1 MSRSHYIRT
10 IVGSLLCATL
20 LGCGKS
26 DMPSGAW
33 SPYADVIF
41 TGGEVVT
48 VNKDFAVAQGLAI
61 KDGKIIV
68 IGSDKDVQA
77 YRGPETKVV
86 DITGKTI
93 IPGMQDSHMHFA
105 TLGYDLTHNADLTF
119 AKNADDIVKAVADI
133 KAKLK
138 PAKGDWIGGARWDQY
153 KYPEMVTRWQLDAVT
168 PDNPVRL
175 RRVYRGTMVNTA
187 AFRLMGIEDDKPS
200 TWPSWWLKDPA
211 DFTSEDKIL
220 RAKRTITVNGAT
232 REVEV
237 PTGVFLGVKSSELVT
252 VDLPPI
258 PFEENVATIKTGGD
272 KLLSLGVT
280 AIVDPA
286 SRMGYNMRLYQTA
299 YNRGLL
305 PLRIAAV
312 YEGVFFREPP
322 EQIAAHLDGIKINRL
337 GDRFLKWQ
345 GMKYYADGGAG
356 SRSSWVS
363 EPFENWEEK
372 EGKPY
377 FGLPVMEDTAV
388 REKQFRVALERGWDL
403 NTHNTG
409 DRAMRQTVDLYK
421 KFMDEIRA
429 KRPDADLRWS
439 IIHAYMPIEPKT
451 MVAPDM
457 GKYKIIA
464 SPNPVFMWQLGNS
477 FSENLGPERV
487 TRAQPFR
494 SYLKHGVIMA
504 AGSDYAVAHYDPW
517 LGVYAMLTRKEQST
531 GAVLGPDET
540 VGIADALRAFTING
554 AYLTYDDKI
563 RGSLEVGK
571 LADLVVLNIPS
582 IKEFDKNPELSLS
595 MKDRILLTL
604 VEGKIGYRRASFT
617 Y

>member
-10 IVGSLLCATL
+10 IVGSLVCVALA
-20 LGCGKS
+20 GCGKS
-26 DMPSGAW
+26 DMPSGSW

-77 YRGPETKVV
+77 YRGPDTKVV

-119 AKNADDIVKAVADI
+119 AKNADDIVRAVAEI

-138 PAKGDWIGGARWDQY
+138 PAKGEWIGGARWDQY

-252 VDLPPI
+252 VDVPAI
-258 PFEENVATIKTGGD
+258 PFEENVASIKAGGD

-286 SRMGYNMRLYQTA
+286 SRMGYNMKIYQEA

-322 EQIAAHLDGIKINRL
+322 EQIAAHLDGIKVNRL

-409 DRAMRQTVDLYK
+409 DRSMRQTVDLYK
-421 KFMDEIRA
+421 KLMDEIRV
-429 KRPDADLRWS
+429 KKPDADLRWS

-464 SPNPVFMWQLGNS
+464 SPNPVFIWQLGNS
-477 FSENLGPERV
+477 FAENLGPERV

-517 LGVYAMLTRKEQST
+517 LGLYAMLTRKEQST
-531 GAVLGPDET
+531 GAVLGADET

-582 IKEFDKNPELSLS
+582 IKDLEKNPDLALS

-604 VEGKIGYRRASFT
+604 VEGKTAFRRANFA